1 MCYYRIVE
9 ITNVEPLKIGARG
22 AQSSYAE
29 PTAEY
34 IPGSTLRGALIGQLN
49 RLGLF
54 NDSTKSDFLLRMEC
68 YNAYPYSA
76 EAFYLP
82 RPFHLRVNKHEWRE
96 AKALRNEKVSLSN
109 WLEEQEK
116 QSEAKNHPE
125 YRFMTVK
132 QDRFQGKK
140 VAKEYRL
147 HHSTCKSQL
156 PEPENLFRYE
166 AISAGQKF
174 RGILKY
180 TEALDAQINTLLGEA
195 RVFYL
200 GGSKGSGYG
209 KSEIKTVKGPL
220 RDYKY
225 IKQFLGIKSFSENN
239 ENEITITCL
248 SDCLFRNE
256 FGQPINHL
264 PEQYFYELTGKYPIL
279 EKQFI
284 QTGQTEGYNTTWR
297 ARYPK
302 ETTVKAGSVLRYRFA
317 EGLTADERQKLS
329 KLEEKLVGSRIQDG
343 YGWLGVDLYYPKD
356 LLPNEA
362 SDNKSDVR
370 SKEEND
376 IHLEALLQE
385 ESLKE
390 TFKILIGGLQEAKER
405 WLKMLFSQL
414 FDDKG
419 KNLIIALELNSS
431 QLKNMEDL
439 IDIWCESKAKNN
451 PEDRGIKTKSILDRY
466 YVNDKD
472 LFSLKECDLKGI
484 WDYLIGNHKENN
496 YPEEKLREFAH
507 RTLSSQRGSLF
518 YFDFQDKEQAA
529 RQFIADL
536 VKTGLYIERMRRGK
550 NESARP

>member
-9 ITNVEPLKIGARG
+9 ITNLEPLKIGARG
-22 AQSSYAE
+22 AQSTYAE

-34 IPGSTLRGALIGQLN
+34 IPGSTLRGALIRKLI

-54 NDSTKSDFLLRMEC
+54 NDNTKSDFLLGMDC
-68 YNAYPYSA
+68 YNAYPYVA

-82 RPFHLRVNKHEWRE
+82 HPFHLRVDKHKWRE
-96 AKALRNEKVSLSN
+96 ARALGEKEAPLSN
-109 WLEEQEK
+109 LLKEK
-116 QSEAKNHPE
+116 ENGSEAKNHPE

-132 QDRFQGKK
+132 QDGLQGKK

-156 PEPENLFRYE
+156 LEPENLFRYE

-180 TEALDAQINTLLGEA
+180 KAELEEQINTLLGEI

-209 KSEIKTVKGPL
+209 KSELKAITDPLECYTEVKE
-220 RDYKY
+220 K
-225 IKQFLGIKSFSENN
+225 LGIRSSYAGDENK
-239 ENEITITCL
+239 ITITCL

-256 FGQPINHL
+256 LGQPINHL
-264 PEQYFYELTGKYPIL
+264 SEQYLYELTGKYPIL

-284 QTGQTEGYNTTWR
+284 QTGQTEGYNNTWK

-317 EGLTADERQKLS
+317 EGLTAGERQQLS
-329 KLEEKLVGSRIQDG
+329 KLEEKLAGSRTQDG
-343 YGWLGVDLYYPKD
+343 YGWLGVDLYYPED
-356 LLPNEA
+356 LLLNEE
-362 SDNKSDVR
+362 SDDKSDAG
-370 SKEEND
+370 SKEKND
-376 IHLEALLQE
+376 FRLEALLQE
-385 ESLKE
+385 EPIKE

-405 WLKMLFSQL
+405 WLKVLFNQL
-414 FDDKG
+414 LGDAYDSDKD
-419 KNLIIALELNSS
+419 LIIALELNSS

-439 IDIWCESKAKNN
+439 IDNWCELKAKNN
-451 PEDRGIKTKSILDRY
+451 PDNREGKTKIILERY
-466 YVNDKD
+466 YANDRD
-472 LFSLKECDLKGI
+472 LFSLKKCDFKEI
-484 WDYLIGNHKENN
+484 WNYLTGSHN
-496 YPEEKLREFAH
+496 EKLRAFAS

-518 YFDFQDKEQAA
+518 YFDFHDKEQAA

-536 VKTGLYIERMRRGK
+536 VKTGLYIERMRRGQK
-550 NESARP
+550 